1 MAETEDEIYS
11 TIFKSL
17 KHPARRK
24 ILRMLSE
31 KPKNFSRIL
40 EDMGIS
46 SSHLTYHLDNLGE
59 LVTKMDDGKYR
70 LSTFGKAAVMT
81 MKGVEETSDIKA
93 KNVIFGSLRWQS
105 FFAILM
111 VIIIILASVSFFQ
124 YISLNDLSSENNQ
137 LTSDFEQLSADHA
150 RLLSWG
156 ISTEGVVSFLQNV
169 VQLDTSKYY
178 ATLERNSIEY
188 REVLGG
194 ISEWIMT
201 YRLISAES
209 ELVLDFRF
217 RNNTLSRYRL
227 DVIEGTPIYS
237 QPQPND
243 VIDMAENIIVRYQNY
258 AEFTYLNQMKDILQ
272 SFKTTKNAEKV
283 VGNIKFV
290 LSTDGNDAEIQWT
303 YTEAGIDFQS
313 KGVSLS
319 IDNGVLETLT
329 DGWYLFRVGSTE
341 VNISEEEAM
350 NIALNYLESYSWNA
364 IIDDQLVEVNDY
376 IVLQEP
382 RVVQLLPQG
391 REESLDLIPYW
402 YITFYLNKIYPENVN
417 GIGIGIWA
425 DTGEVRDCQPI
436 AIQ

>member
-1 MAETEDEIYS
+1 MADTEDETYS

-40 EDMGIS
+40 EEIGIS
-46 SSHLTYHLDNLGE
+46 SSHLTYHLENLGE

-81 MKGVEETSDIKA
+81 MKGVEETPEIKP
-93 KNVIFGSLRWQS
+93 KSVIFGSLKWQP
-105 FFAILM
+105 FFTILM
-111 VIIIILASVSFFQ
+111 ITIIILAGISFFQ
-124 YISLNDLSSENNQ
+124 YTSLNALSSENNQ
-137 LTSDFEQLSADHA
+137 LENDFEQLSADHA
-150 RLLSWG
+150 RLLTWG
-156 ISTEGVVSFLQNV
+156 ISTESVMSFLQDV

-201 YRLISAES
+201 YRLTSDES

-237 QPQPND
+237 QPQPID
-243 VIDMAENIIVRYQNY
+243 VIDMAENILARYQNY
-258 AEFTYLNQMKDILQ
+258 AEFTYLDQMRDLLH
-272 SFKTTKNAEKV
+272 SFKELKSTEKV
-283 VGNIKFV
+283 VDDIKFV
-290 LSTDGNDAEIQWT
+290 LTTEGNDVEVRWT
-303 YTEAGIDFQS
+303 YTASGIDFQS

-319 IDNGVLETLT
+319 IDNGVLETLA

-341 VNISEEEAM
+341 INISEEEAM
-350 NIALNYLESYSWNA
+350 NIALNYLESFSWST
-364 IIDDQLVEVNDY
+364 IIDDQFVEVRDY

-391 REESLDLIPYW
+391 REESLDLIPCY
-402 YITFYLNKIYPENVN
+402 YITFYLNKVYPENVN
-417 GIGIGIWA
+417 GIGVGVWA
-425 DTGEVRDCQPI
+425 DTGEVRDCQAI

>member
-1 MAETEDEIYS
+1 MADTEDETYS

-31 KPKNFSRIL
+31 KPKNFSHIL
-40 EDMGIS
+40 EEIGIS
-46 SSHLTYHLDNLGE
+46 SSHLTYHLENLGE

-81 MKGVEETSDIKA
+81 MKGVEETPDIRP
-93 KNVIFGSLRWQS
+93 KNVIFGSLRWQP

-111 VIIIILASVSFFQ
+111 VIIIILAGLSFFQ
-124 YISLNDLSSENNQ
+124 YISLNNLSSENNQ
-137 LTSDFEQLSADHA
+137 LTNDFEQLSTDHA

-156 ISTEGVVSFLQNV
+156 ISTEMVVSFLQDV
-169 VQLDTSKYY
+169 VQLDTSMYY
-178 ATLERNSIEY
+178 AKLERNSIEY

-201 YRLISAES
+201 YRLTSDES

-237 QPQPND
+237 QPQPTD
-243 VIDMAENIIVRYQNY
+243 VIDMAENILLRYQNY
-258 AEFTYLNQMKDILQ
+258 AKFTYLNQMRDILQ
-272 SFKTTKNAEKV
+272 SFKESKNTEKV
-283 VGNIKFV
+283 VGDIKF
-290 LSTDGNDAEIQWT
+290 LLTTEGNDAEIQWI
-303 YTEAGIDFQS
+303 YTASGIDFQS
-313 KGVSLS
+313 KSVSIS
-319 IDNGVLETLT
+319 IDNEVLETLA
-329 DGWYLFRVGSTE
+329 DGWYLFKVGSTE
-341 VNISEEEAM
+341 VNISEEEAT
-350 NIALNYLESYSWNA
+350 NIALNYLKSYSWTA
-364 IIDDQLVEVNDY
+364 TIDDQQVKVTDY

-402 YITFYLNKIYPENVN
+402 YITFYLNKVYPENIN

>member
-11 TIFKSL
+11 TIFKTL

-40 EDMGIS
+40 EDLGIS

-81 MKGVEETSDIKA
+81 MKGVEETSDIKS
-93 KNVIFGSLRWQS
+93 KNIIFGSLRWQS

-137 LTSDFEQLSADHA
+137 LTSDFEQLSADHS

-201 YRLISAES
+201 YRLISDES

-237 QPQPND
+237 QPQPTD

-272 SFKTTKNAEKV
+272 SFKTIKNTENV

-319 IDNGVLETLT
+319 IDNGVLETFT

-350 NIALNYLESYSWNA
+350 NIALNYLEGYSWNA

-376 IVLQEP
+376 IVLQKP

-425 DTGEVRDCQPI
+425 DTGEVRDCQAI

>member
-1 MAETEDEIYS
+1 MEDTEDETYS
-11 TIFKSL
+11 IIFKSL

-40 EDMGIS
+40 EEVGIS
-46 SSHLTYHLDNLGE
+46 SSHLTYHLDNLGD

-81 MKGVEETSDIKA
+81 MKGVEETPDIKT
-93 KNVIFGSLRWQS
+93 KNIICGSLRWQS
-105 FFAILM
+105 FFVLLM
-111 VIIIILASVSFFQ
+111 VIIIILAGLSFFQ
-124 YISLNDLSSENNQ
+124 YTSLNDLSLKNNQ
-137 LTSDFEQLSADHA
+137 LTNDFEQLSADHA

-156 ISTEGVVSFLQNV
+156 ISTENVVSFLQDV

-201 YRLISAES
+201 YRLTSDDS

-237 QPQPND
+237 QPQPTD
-243 VIDMAENIIVRYQNY
+243 VIDMAENILVRYQNY
-258 AEFTYLNQMKDILQ
+258 AEFSYLDQMKDILQ
-272 SFKTTKNAEKV
+272 SSKSLKNTEKV
-283 VGNIKFV
+283 VGDIKFV
-290 LSTDGNDAEIQWT
+290 LSANGNDAEIQWT
-303 YTEAGIDFQS
+303 YTESGIDFQS

-319 IDNGVLETLT
+319 IDNGVLETLA

-350 NIALNYLESYSWNA
+350 NIALNYLESFSWTTT
-364 IIDDQLVEVNDY
+364 IDNQFVEVRDY
-376 IVLQEP
+376 VVLQEP
-382 RVVQLLPQG
+382 RVVELLPQG
-391 REESLDLIPYW
+391 REEALDLIPYW
-402 YITFYLNKIYPENVN
+402 YITFYLNKVYPENVN

-425 DTGEVRDCQPI
+425 DTGEVRDCQAI